1 MYQGGIMK
9 KKLVGDMTLK
19 DFKKHCDR
27 QNDCK
32 SCKYVDICGIPF
44 GAISRKELQEVVD
57 DD

>member
-1 MYQGGIMK
+1 MK

-44 GAISRKELQEVVD
+44 GAISRKELQEVVED
-57 DD
+57 D